1 MVLFFSKLDASFVP
15 RFAPPEGAGSMSLWS
30 RIVAKSLISVVVG
43 LALALTEFPASA
55 SASKISFSQQWGAEC
70 ELGNGFSV
78 VGSNVSVDPQLG
90 WLEGSLSQFSVLQ
103 LGSPVVRWAR
113 VLRPVSVRAELIADG
128 TNQVLHRVSSDNF
141 YFRLADERNGASG
154 AINDPNTYL
163 SRNLT
168 ARITY
173 VMDSEYGRCTVTLTS
188 NRIGPVLTS
197 TQYTPGAPQVV
208 RPAGQANLA
217 PGARAQVNLA
227 LNNVL
232 PTEYTPEP
240 GLTWRVEYGYA
251 DSDGAGFATC
261 RAADGGPFTSTRLD
275 DAKAARGE
283 WQPRTSFNIDVPAN
297 KAGKWLCVRHQV
309 QSLLGRA
316 TSPVTYAFIQGN
328 NVAPRVPVITMRNA
342 GDAFE
347 SGKEFTLTL
356 EISGQLAPGEQL
368 RDRLFYY
375 NWVAGADADCSI
387 GLNRPVQWQDLDR
400 KTVVLGLPNN
410 MVGKW
415 FCAKQIIQTSSG
427 IKSSP
432 VVYKRVLAGAGVA
445 NPSPSLRVIPNS
457 SVSPLP
463 ALGVIPNSSVSPS
476 ARPSTQDPV
485 PASSLNSDP
494 GNLPNSGSQDFNGE
508 STQESSIIDMGSDNL
523 EDKSQ
528 EIVGTKTETETIRG
542 FLIGFI
548 GGLLILVIILLLF
561 FKRKYKR

>member
-1 MVLFFSKLDASFVP
+1 
-15 RFAPPEGAGSMSLWS
+15 MSHCS
-30 RIVAKSLISVVVG
+30 RIVAKSLIYVVFG
-43 LALALTEFPASA
+43 LALALTVFPASA
-55 SASKISFSQQWGAEC
+55 TASKISFSHQWSPQC
-70 ELGNGFSV
+70 DGNDFTV
-78 VGSNVSVDPQLG
+78 HGSNVSVDPQLG
-90 WLEGSLSQFSVLQ
+90 WREGSLSQFSVLQ
-103 LGSPVVRWAR
+103 LRSPVVSWAFS
-113 VLRPVSVRAELIADG
+113 LRPVSVRAELIADG
-128 TNQVLHRVSSDNF
+128 TNQVLHRVSSDRF

-163 SRNLT
+163 GRNIK

-173 VMDSEYGRCTVTLTS
+173 VMDYEDGRCTVTLTS

-217 PGARAQVNLA
+217 PGSRAQVNLE

-251 DSDGAGFATC
+251 DSDGASFATC

-275 DAKAARGE
+275 GTKAARGE

-297 KAGKWLCVRHQV
+297 KAGKWLCVRHEV

-347 SGKEFTLTL
+347 AGKEFTLTL

-400 KTVVLGLPNN
+400 KTVVLSLPNN

-476 ARPSTQDPV
+476 TQDPV
-485 PASSLNSDP
+485 PTSSLNSDP
-494 GNLPNSGSQDFNGE
+494 GNLPTSGSQDFNGE
-508 STQESSIIDMGSDNL
+508 SNQESSIIDMGSDNA
-523 EDKSQ
+523 EGNSQ
-528 EIVGTKTETETIRG
+528 EIAGTKTDTETIKG
-542 FLIGFI
+542 FMIGFI
-548 GGLLILVIILLLF
+548 GGSLILTAIVLLF
-561 FKRKYKR
+561 FRRKSQGS